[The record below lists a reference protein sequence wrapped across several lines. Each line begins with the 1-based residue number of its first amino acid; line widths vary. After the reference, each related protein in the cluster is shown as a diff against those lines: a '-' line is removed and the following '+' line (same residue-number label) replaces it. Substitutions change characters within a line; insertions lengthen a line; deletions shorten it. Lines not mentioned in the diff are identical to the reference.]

1 MPAEQ
6 EKKSVNK
13 LLEKTRGRDLSELL
27 EQIQSL
33 SDKDTPGFVVGDF
46 NVPSHRD
53 CAEKAAWSW
62 PSPYQ
67 SVPSP
72 LRHWQ
77 RKASLRPFAQSIQT
91 RWKTSARRDGKLRLR
106 MDAYR

>member
-1 MPAEQ
+1 MNEFLRVNHYLDPLRFQMPAEQ

-13 LLEKTRGRDLSELL
+13 ILEKTRGRDLSELL

-53 CAEKAAWSW
+53 CAEKAAWSG
-62 PSPYQ
+62 
-67 SVPSP
+67 
-72 LRHWQ
+72 RHPI
-77 RKASLRPFAQSIQT
+77 KVCPHLFGT
-91 RWKTSARRDGKLRLR
+91 GKERLR
-106 MDAYR
+106 